1 MVPNIPTLKTLVYP
15 KSLKDSPVF
24 YLYPMSSAYERE
36 LKGILEGDEQVL
48 SKVTHSC
55 SVTEKENYH
64 RILTKPFI
72 VVRAAGSL
80 GVDLV
85 ALRGDIS
92 FLIEVKSSLEP
103 TLHFSSVEGKLQ
115 RQAEN
120 MRHGCEKTKTLPIY
134 AFRYKGFRGD
144 MWRLFTFD
152 LPILEGRAQIL
163 NRHLPKLAK
172 SKQGNYVMRWEDGL
186 PCSEFV
192 SYLCR

>member
-1 MVPNIPTLKTLVYP
+1 
-15 KSLKDSPVF
+15 
-24 YLYPMSSAYERE
+24 MSSAYERE

-48 SKVTHSC
+48 AKVTHSC
-55 SVTEKENYH
+55 SPEEVMNYR
-64 RILTKPFI
+64 RILQKPFI

-92 FLIEVKSSLEP
+92 FLVEVKSSLEP
-103 TLHFSSVEGKLQ
+103 ILHFSSVEGKLQ
-115 RQAEN
+115 RQAEA
-120 MRHGCEKTKTLPIY
+120 MRLGCEKTQTLPVY

-152 LPILEGRAQIL
+152 LSCLEGRAEIL
-163 NRHLPKLAK
+163 SRRLPKLTK
-172 SKQGNYVMRWEDGL
+172 SKQGNYVMRWEEGL

-192 SYLCR
+192 SYLSR